1 MFHRKRTDE
10 SDGTSAGKYIP
21 VKAAV
26 TYRDL
31 LAHNRINCSSVLVKR
46 EAVLRFPMEHD
57 DSHEDYLTWLKILKT
72 LRTGG
77 GDKQTLSQIPSHGKQ
92 QVEKQGEIGGHDIP
106 GVPLY
111 GL

>member
-1 MFHRKRTDE
+1 M
-10 SDGTSAGKYIP
+10 A
-21 VKAAV
+21 
-26 TYRDL
+26 
-31 LAHNRINCSSVLVKR
+31 
-46 EAVLRFPMEHD
+46 
-57 DSHEDYLTWLKILKT
+57 EDPET